1 MKVKRVKLPSKR
13 SRTEA
18 VSTIENDFRFLK
30 ESSLTAV
37 RVARRREE
45 SGDGGEG
52 RRKNLSFCFRKASKL
67 SPFK

>member
-37 RVARRREE
+37 RVGRRREE
-45 SGDGGEG
+45 DGGEG